1 MKCDLLIHDVTI
13 ATMVGGRYGL
23 IRKGAVLLDGGII
36 AWVGK
41 LSELPRAEA
50 AKTIAGRGRLAT
62 PGLIDCH
69 THIVYGGNRADEFE
83 QRLQGIPYEEIAA
96 RGGGILST
104 VRATR
109 RSSAEALAGAAR
121 PRVRNLIREGVT
133 TLEIKTGYGLNL
145 EAEIKMVDAME
156 LLAEDLPVEISK
168 TFLGAHALPPE
179 YRGREEAYVNLV
191 CDTMIPQMAD
201 RVDAVDVFC
210 ETIGFSITQTRR
222 IFQVAKQHGLP
233 VKIHAE
239 QLTNMGGAAMAA
251 GMGALSA
258 DHLEYIDPSDLPK
271 LAATGT
277 VAVLLPGA
285 LYYLREAHSPPVEML
300 RHFRVPIAIATDAN
314 PGTSPCFSILTAMN
328 MACVLLG
335 LTPEEALAGVTVYA
349 AQALGRQA
357 RIGTIEAGKQADI
370 ALWNVE
376 SPAELSYYLGYS
388 PCSLVIKRGHP
399 RNKDA

>member
-1 MKCDLLIHDVTI
+1 
-13 ATMVGGRYGL
+13 MVGGHYGL
-23 IRKGAVLLDGGII
+23 TRRGAILIDGGTIV
-36 AWVGK
+36 WVGK
-41 LSELPRAEA
+41 LSELPRTKARE
-50 AKTIAGRGRLAT
+50 TIAGRGRLAT

-83 QRLQGIPYEEIAA
+83 QRLQGVPYEEIAA
-96 RGGGILST
+96 QGGGILST

-109 RSSAEALAGAAR
+109 KSSAAALAAAAR
-121 PRVRNLIREGVT
+121 PRIRNLIREGVT

-145 EAEIKMVDAME
+145 ETEIKMVEAMDM
-156 LLAEDLPVEISK
+156 LAEDLPVEISK

-179 YRGREEAYVNLV
+179 YHGRQEAYVSLV
-191 CDTMIPQMAD
+191 CDTMIPQMAG

-210 ETIGFSITQTRR
+210 ESIGFSVTQTRR
-222 IFQVAKQHGLP
+222 IFQVAKRHGLT

-239 QLTNMGGAAMAA
+239 QFSNMGGAAMAA
-251 GMGALSA
+251 EMGALSA
-258 DHLEYIDPSDLPK
+258 DHLEYIDPSDLAE

-285 LYYLREAHSPPVEML
+285 LYYLRESHSPPVEML
-300 RHFRVPIAIATDAN
+300 RRFRVPVAIATDAN

-335 LTPEEALAGVTVYA
+335 LTPEEALAGVTVHA
-349 AQALGRQA
+349 ARALGRQT
-357 RIGTIEAGKQADI
+357 RIGTLEAGKQADI
-370 ALWNVE
+370 ALWNVD

-388 PCSLVIKRGHP
+388 SCSLVIKHGQP
-399 RNKDA
+399 RSIDA

>member
-1 MKCDLLIHDVTI
+1 MKSDLLLHNVTI
-13 ATMVGGRYGL
+13 ATMVGGHYGL
-23 IRKGAVLLDGGII
+23 TRRGAILIDGGTIV
-36 AWVGK
+36 WVGK

-50 AKTIAGRGRLAT
+50 RETIAGRGRLAT

-69 THIVYGGNRADEFE
+69 THIVYGGNRASEFE
-83 QRLQGIPYEEIAA
+83 QRLQGVPYEEIAA
-96 RGGGILST
+96 QGGGILST

-109 RSSAEALAGAAR
+109 KSSAAALAAAAR
-121 PRVRNLIREGVT
+121 PRIRNLIREGVT

-145 EAEIKMVDAME
+145 QTEIKMVEAMDM
-156 LLAEDLPVEISK
+156 LAEDLPVEISK

-179 YRGREEAYVNLV
+179 YRGRQEAYVSLV
-191 CDTMIPQMAD
+191 CDTMIPRMAG

-210 ETIGFSITQTRR
+210 ESIGFSVAQTRR
-222 IFQVAKQHGLP
+222 IFQVAKRHGLT

-239 QLTNMGGAAMAA
+239 QLSNMGGAAMAA
-251 GMGALSA
+251 EMGALSA
-258 DHLEYIDPSDLPK
+258 DHLEYIDPSDLAE

-285 LYYLREAHSPPVEML
+285 LYYLRESHSPPVEML
-300 RHFRVPIAIATDAN
+300 RRFRVPVAIATDAN

-335 LTPEEALAGVTVYA
+335 LTPEEALAGVTVHA
-349 AQALGRQA
+349 ARALGRQT
-357 RIGTIEAGKQADI
+357 RIGTLEAGKQADI
-370 ALWNVE
+370 ALWNVD

-388 PCSLVIKRGHP
+388 SCSLVIKHGQP
-399 RNKDA
+399 RSIDA

>member
-1 MKCDLLIHDVTI
+1 MKSDLLLQNVTI

-23 IRKGAVLLDGGII
+23 IPKGAILIDGGSIVW
-36 AWVGK
+36 AGS

-50 AKTIAGRGRLAT
+50 RKTIAGGGRLAT

-83 QRLQGIPYEEIAA
+83 QRLRGVPYEEIAA
-96 RGGGILST
+96 QGGGILST

-109 RSSAEALAGAAR
+109 KSSAEALAAAAR
-121 PRVRNLIREGVT
+121 PRIRNLIREGVT

-145 EAEIKMVDAME
+145 ETELKMVEAMDM
-156 LLAEDLPVEISK
+156 LADELPVEISK

-179 YRGREEAYVNLV
+179 YRERQEAYVSLV
-191 CDTMIPQMAD
+191 CDTMIPRIAGQ
-201 RVDAVDVFC
+201 VDAVDVFC
-210 ETIGFSITQTRR
+210 ESIGFSVAQTQR
-222 IFQVAKQHGLP
+222 IFQVAKRHGLA
-233 VKIHAE
+233 VRIHAE
-239 QLTNMGGAAMAA
+239 QLSNMGGAAMAA

-271 LAATGT
+271 LAAAGT

-285 LYYLREAHSPPVEML
+285 LYYLRESHSPPVEML
-300 RHFRVPIAIATDAN
+300 RQFRVPVAVATDAN

-388 PCSLVIKRGHP
+388 PCSLMIKHGKTRP
-399 RNKDA
+399 NNA

>member
-1 MKCDLLIHDVTI
+1 MKSDLLLHNVSI

-23 IRKGAVLLDGGII
+23 IPKGAVLIDGGTIVW
-36 AWVGK
+36 AGP
-41 LSELPRAEA
+41 LSELPHAEA
-50 AKTIAGRGRLAT
+50 RKTIAGRGRLAT

-69 THIVYGGNRADEFE
+69 THIVYGGNRAGEFE
-83 QRLQGIPYEEIAA
+83 QRLQGVPYEEIAA

-109 RSSAEALAGAAR
+109 RSSAEALAAAAR
-121 PRVRNLIREGVT
+121 PRIRNLIREGVT

-145 EAEIKMVDAME
+145 ETELKMIEAMDI
-156 LLAEDLPVEISK
+156 LAEDLPVGIAK

-179 YRGREEAYVNLV
+179 YHGRQEAYVDLI
-191 CDTMIPQMAD
+191 CDTMIPQIAD

-210 ETIGFSITQTRR
+210 ESIGFSVAQTQR
-222 IFQVAKQHGLP
+222 IFEAAQQHRLT

-239 QLTNMGGAAMAA
+239 QLSDMGGAAMAA

-258 DHLEYIDPSDLPK
+258 DHLEYLDHADVPK
-271 LAATGT
+271 LATAGT

-285 LYYLREAHSPPVEML
+285 FYYLRESHSPPVEML
-300 RHFRVPIAIATDAN
+300 RRFRVPIAIATDAN

-349 AQALGRQA
+349 ARALGRHA
-357 RIGTIEAGKQADI
+357 CIGTIEAGKQADI
-370 ALWNVE
+370 ALWDVE
-376 SPAELSYYLGYS
+376 SPAELSYYVGYS
-388 PCSLVIKRGHP
+388 PCSVVIRQGVSVE
-399 RNKDA
+399 